1 MIDTINEIS
10 TREDERNEF
19 VKMCEKY
26 SKEHVER
33 INKCLSLKR
42 NKVSN
47 SRMSEDLKKMFN
59 NELFSDVTFKVE
71 NEMIH
76 AHKVTNNNIINNK
89 SQNQS
94 FTMRDCDQS
103 FDCVFEDT
111 SHFLFLFDCLGCDLF
126 TIRIFSCT
134 LSWRNASINLTTN

>member
-10 TREDERNEF
+10 TKEDERNEF

-33 INKCLSLKR
+33 INKCLLLKR
-42 NKVSN
+42 NIVSN

-76 AHKVTNNNIINNK
+76 AHKVINNNNNNK

-94 FTMRDCDQS
+94 LTMRNCDQS
-103 FDCVFEDT
+103 FDCVCLKILLIF
-111 SHFLFLFDCLGCDLF
+111 FFD
-126 TIRIFSCT
+126 
-134 LSWRNASINLTTN
+134 

>member
-1 MIDTINEIS
+1 VIDTINEIS
-10 TREDERNEF
+10 TKEDERNEF

-42 NKVSN
+42 NKISN
-47 SRMSEDLKKMFN
+47 SRMREDLKMFN
-59 NELFSDVTFKVE
+59 NELFSDVTIKVE

-76 AHKVTNNNIINNK
+76 AHKVINNNNK

-94 FTMRDCDQS
+94 LTMRNCDQS

-111 SHFLFLFDCLGCDLF
+111 SHFLFCL
-126 TIRIFSCT
+126 IR
-134 LSWRNASINLTTN
+134 L

>member
-1 MIDTINEIS
+1 VINTINEIS
-10 TREDERNEF
+10 TKEDERNEF
-19 VKMCEKY
+19 MKMCEKY

-42 NKVSN
+42 KIVSN

-59 NELFSDVTFKVE
+59 TELFSDVTFKID

-76 AHKVTNNNIINNK
+76 AHKVINNNNNNNNNNNK

-94 FTMRDCDQS
+94 LTLRNCDQS

-111 SHFLFLFDCLGCDLF
+111 SHFLFRLFV
-126 TIRIFSCT
+126 
-134 LSWRNASINLTTN
+134 

>member
-1 MIDTINEIS
+1 VIDTINDIS
-10 TREDERNEF
+10 TKEDERNEF

-33 INKCLSLKR
+33 INKYLSLKR

-59 NELFSDVTFKVE
+59 NELFSDVTFKVG

-76 AHKVTNNNIINNK
+76 AHKVINNNNNN
-89 SQNQS
+89 SQYQS
-94 FTMRDCDQS
+94 FIMIN
-103 FDCVFEDT
+103 
-111 SHFLFLFDCLGCDLF
+111 CDLVF
-126 TIRIFSCT
+126 CVI
-134 LSWRNASINLTTN
+134 

>member
-1 MIDTINEIS
+1 MIDTLNEIS
-10 TREDERNEF
+10 TEDERNEF
-19 VKMCEKY
+19 MKMCEKY

-42 NKVSN
+42 NIASN
-47 SRMSEDLKKMFN
+47 SRMNEDLKKMFK

-76 AHKVTNNNIINNK
+76 AHKVINNNK

-94 FTMRDCDQS
+94 FSMRNCDQS
-103 FDCVFEDT
+103 FDCVWRYF
-111 SHFLFLFDCLGCDLF
+111 SFFL
-126 TIRIFSCT
+126 IF
-134 LSWRNASINLTTN
+134 

>member
-1 MIDTINEIS
+1 VIDTINEIS
-10 TREDERNEF
+10 KKEDERNEF

-42 NKVSN
+42 NKVPN
-47 SRMSEDLKKMFN
+47 SRMNEDLKMFN

-76 AHKVTNNNIINNK
+76 AHKVINNNKHFKSCQDELVIGSDNFNK
-89 SQNQS
+89 
-94 FTMRDCDQS
+94 
-103 FDCVFEDT
+103 
-111 SHFLFLFDCLGCDLF
+111 
-126 TIRIFSCT
+126 IY
-134 LSWRNASINLTTN
+134 

>member
-1 MIDTINEIS
+1 
-10 TREDERNEF
+10 
-19 VKMCEKY
+19 MCEKY

-42 NKVSN
+42 NIASN

-59 NELFSDVTFKVE
+59 NQLFSDVTFKVE

-76 AHKVTNNNIINNK
+76 AHKVININNNINK

-94 FTMRDCDQS
+94 FTMKNCDQS

-111 SHFLFLFDCLGCDLF
+111 SHFDFVCLGCDLF

-134 LSWRNASINLTTN
+134 LSWRNSSINSTTN

>member
-10 TREDERNEF
+10 TEDERNEF

-76 AHKVTNNNIINNK
+76 AHKVINYNK

-94 FTMRDCDQS
+94 FSMRNCDQS
-103 FDCVFEDT
+103 FD
-111 SHFLFLFDCLGCDLF
+111 
-126 TIRIFSCT
+126 
-134 LSWRNASINLTTN
+134 

>member
-1 MIDTINEIS
+1 VIDTINEIS
-10 TREDERNEF
+10 TKEDERNEF

-42 NKVSN
+42 NILSN

-59 NELFSDVTFKVE
+59 NQLFSDVKFKVK
-71 NEMIH
+71 NETIH
-76 AHKVTNNNIINNK
+76 AHKVININNNK

-94 FTMRDCDQS
+94 LTMRNCDQ
-103 FDCVFEDT
+103 
-111 SHFLFLFDCLGCDLF
+111 
-126 TIRIFSCT
+126 
-134 LSWRNASINLTTN
+134 

>member
-1 MIDTINEIS
+1 VIDTINKIS
-10 TREDERNEF
+10 TKEDERNEF
-19 VKMCEKY
+19 VKMSEKY

-59 NELFSDVTFKVE
+59 NKLFSDVTFKVE

-76 AHKVTNNNIINNK
+76 AHKVINSNK
-89 SQNQS
+89 
-94 FTMRDCDQS
+94 
-103 FDCVFEDT
+103 
-111 SHFLFLFDCLGCDLF
+111 H
-126 TIRIFSCT
+126 
-134 LSWRNASINLTTN
+134 LSDSNRHVVRSDNFNKVY

>member
-1 MIDTINEIS
+1 LYSDTIDTINEIS
-10 TREDERNEF
+10 TKEDERNEF

-42 NKVSN
+42 SIVSN
-47 SRMSEDLKKMFN
+47 SRMNEDLKKMFN

-76 AHKVTNNNIINNK
+76 AHKVNNNNNNNNK
-89 SQNQS
+89 
-94 FTMRDCDQS
+94 
-103 FDCVFEDT
+103 
-111 SHFLFLFDCLGCDLF
+111 H
-126 TIRIFSCT
+126 
-134 LSWRNASINLTTN
+134 LSALKSTCCKE

>member
-10 TREDERNEF
+10 TKENERNEF

-42 NKVSN
+42 NIVSN

-76 AHKVTNNNIINNK
+76 AHKVINNNNNNNK

-94 FTMRDCDQS
+94 LTMRNCDQS
-103 FDCVFEDT
+103 FGVFEDT
-111 SHFLFLFDCLGCDLF
+111 SHFLFCLFV
-126 TIRIFSCT
+126 
-134 LSWRNASINLTTN
+134 

>member
-1 MIDTINEIS
+1 MIDTVDEIL
-10 TREDERNEF
+10 TKEDERNEF

-33 INKCLSLKR
+33 ISKCLSWKR
-42 NKVSN
+42 NILSN

-59 NELFSDVTFKVE
+59 NQLFSDVTLKVE

-76 AHKVTNNNIINNK
+76 AHKVINNNNNT

-94 FTMRDCDQS
+94 LTMKNCDQS

-111 SHFLFLFDCLGCDLF
+111 SHFLFDCLF
-126 TIRIFSCT
+126 V
-134 LSWRNASINLTTN
+134 

>member
-1 MIDTINEIS
+1 VIDTINEIS

-42 NKVSN
+42 NILSN
-47 SRMSEDLKKMFN
+47 SRMNEDLKKMFNN

-76 AHKVTNNNIINNK
+76 AHKVINNNNNNNNNE
-89 SQNQS
+89 S
-94 FTMRDCDQS
+94 
-103 FDCVFEDT
+103 
-111 SHFLFLFDCLGCDLF
+111 
-126 TIRIFSCT
+126 
-134 LSWRNASINLTTN
+134 

>member
-1 MIDTINEIS
+1 
-10 TREDERNEF
+10 
-19 VKMCEKY
+19 MCEKY

-47 SRMSEDLKKMFN
+47 SRMSEDLKMFN

-76 AHKVTNNNIINNK
+76 AHKVININN
-89 SQNQS
+89 
-94 FTMRDCDQS
+94 T
-103 FDCVFEDT
+103 
-111 SHFLFLFDCLGCDLF
+111 
-126 TIRIFSCT
+126 
-134 LSWRNASINLTTN
+134 TTNLKINH